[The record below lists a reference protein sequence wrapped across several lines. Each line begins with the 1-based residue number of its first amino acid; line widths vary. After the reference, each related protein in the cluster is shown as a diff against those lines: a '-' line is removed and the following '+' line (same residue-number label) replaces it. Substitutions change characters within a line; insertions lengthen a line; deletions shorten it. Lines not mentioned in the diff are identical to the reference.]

1 MRPLSYLKHLS
12 CIDTFLPRKISPT
25 LQVSLQPDGHRMK
38 RQCCLLQEG
47 SYSAMIAFEYLRFE
61 TWVQQSGFLHVDLE
75 GNPTMSI
82 NVTTSGLSTP
92 HRRWGSTLDASL
104 RGSGIHKAISEVY
117 LVLEQLLE
125 LKREYGL
132 DQHFKDPIGR
142 SLYPVGYSRTDEPN
156 IESAILSPRIQQIS
170 SVVNAISD
178 SKKQREYQSKRIS
191 FFKKIGFGWAL
202 TDIVSDREKIASLIK
217 DLKYWNDGLR
227 EMLPL
232 NERAFNNTL
241 VKARAL
247 SLSEDAEDLE
257 QISRSAHMVDGELYG
272 HIWKAA
278 DIKSQRLHSKK
289 NTVAGQQVLG
299 KELSKEDFIQIING
313 PGRELTSYLQS
324 SFPFRYYVYSD
335 RRAPC

>member
-1 MRPLSYLKHLS
+1 
-12 CIDTFLPRKISPT
+12 
-25 LQVSLQPDGHRMK
+25 
-38 RQCCLLQEG
+38 
-47 SYSAMIAFEYLRFE
+47 MIAFEYFRFE
-61 TWVQQSGFLHVDLE
+61 TWVQQSGFLHDDLE
-75 GNPTMSI
+75 VNPTMNN

-92 HRRWGSTLDASL
+92 HLNWGSTLDASL
-104 RGSGIHKAISEVY
+104 RRSGIHKAITEVY
-117 LVLEQLLE
+117 HVLEQLLE
-125 LKREYGL
+125 LKKEYGL
-132 DQHFKDPIGR
+132 DQYSKDPIGR
-142 SLYPVGYSRTDEPN
+142 SIYPARYNQTDEPT
-156 IESAILSPRIQQIS
+156 IENAILSPRMQQVS

-191 FFKKIGFGWAL
+191 LFKKIGFGWAL
-202 TDIVSDREKIASLIK
+202 TDITSDKDKIARLINE
-217 DLKYWNDGLR
+217 LKYWNDGLR

-278 DIKSQRLHSKK
+278 DMKLQRLHSKK
-289 NTVAGQQVLG
+289 ISLAEQQVLG
-299 KELSKEDFIQIING
+299 KKLSKEDFTQIING

-324 SFPFRYYVYSD
+324 SFPFR
-335 RRAPC
+335 

>member
-1 MRPLSYLKHLS
+1 
-12 CIDTFLPRKISPT
+12 
-25 LQVSLQPDGHRMK
+25 
-38 RQCCLLQEG
+38 
-47 SYSAMIAFEYLRFE
+47 MIAFEYFRFE
-61 TWVQQSGFLHVDLE
+61 TWVQQSGFLNDDLE
-75 GNPTMSI
+75 VNPTMNN

-92 HRRWGSTLDASL
+92 HLNWGSTLDASL
-104 RGSGIHKAISEVY
+104 RGSGIHKAITEVY
-117 LVLEQLLE
+117 HVLEQLLE
-125 LKREYGL
+125 LKKEYGL
-132 DQHFKDPIGR
+132 DQYSKDPIGR
-142 SLYPVGYSRTDEPN
+142 SIYPARYNQTDEPI
-156 IESAILSPRIQQIS
+156 IENAILSPRMQQVS

-191 FFKKIGFGWAL
+191 LFKKIGFGWAL
-202 TDIVSDREKIASLIK
+202 TDITSDKDKIARLINE
-217 DLKYWNDGLR
+217 LKYWNDGLR

-278 DIKSQRLHSKK
+278 DMKLQRLHSKK
-289 NTVAGQQVLG
+289 ISLAEQQVLG
-299 KELSKEDFIQIING
+299 KKLSKEDFTQIING

-324 SFPFRYYVYSD
+324 SFPFR
-335 RRAPC
+335 